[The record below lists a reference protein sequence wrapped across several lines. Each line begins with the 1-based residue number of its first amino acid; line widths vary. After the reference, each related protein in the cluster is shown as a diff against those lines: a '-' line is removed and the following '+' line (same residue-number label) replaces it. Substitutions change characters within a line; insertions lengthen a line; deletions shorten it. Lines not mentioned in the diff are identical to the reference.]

1 MDIDK
6 LYKRVMSDTK
16 LKNIPQIFVF
26 KVLFSVLEAIGSG
39 ECFVE
44 TEVEAWDM

>member
-6 LYKRVMSDTK
+6 LYKKVLSDQK
-16 LKNIPQIFVF
+16 IKGIPQIVVF

-39 ECFVE
+39 ECFY
-44 TEVEAWDM
+44 EVESWVS